1 MNNRWARLFPTE
13 YVHPDLGTIT
23 FDGYGWMAVPR
34 SYLETLPKRF
44 LDLNAAKDWLE
55 SLL

>member
-1 MNNRWARLFPTE
+1 MDNRWARLFSTE
-13 YVHPDLGTIT
+13 YVHPDLGTIK

-34 SYLETLPKRF
+34 PYLETLPKRF
-44 LDLNAAKDWLE
+44 PDLNAAKDWLE